1 MVIKVIGT
9 GCEKCAR
16 LYQNVQ
22 QAVTELGVDAE
33 IRKVEDLVEMVQ
45 LGVMSAPSLMIDGK
59 LAVSGRVPSVKALTE
74 IIEAQGRR

>member
-16 LYQNVQ
+16 LHQNVQ

-59 LAVSGRVPSVKALTE
+59 LAVSGRVPSVKALKE
-74 IIEAQGRR
+74 ILEAQGRR

>member
-9 GCEKCAR
+9 GCEKCDR

-22 QAVTELGVDAE
+22 EAVTELGVDAE

-59 LAVSGRVPSVKALTE
+59 LAVSGRVPSVKALKE
-74 IIEAQGRR
+74 ILEAQGRR

>member
-1 MVIKVIGT
+1 M
-9 GCEKCAR
+9 
-16 LYQNVQ
+16 Q

-59 LAVSGRVPSVKALTE
+59 LAVSGRVPSVKALKE
-74 IIEAQGRR
+74 ILEAQGRR